1 MLILRPE
8 SIWKTFRVKS
18 IMVTFCVQEGV
29 LVPEK
34 GVSPQANGQKQYVG
48 STQAISVAGPD
59 TNPRAMLK
67 TQVAQNALVASVR
80 RKRPAEDV
88 EVEEGTK
95 REAEGLE
102 SSSLRPGMQDGF
114 ENADLRG
121 DAQGSRDLEPT
132 LGQRLEAL
140 QLQSAPVSHYISPNM
155 LFFYVPWSKALELLA
170 SWHLYRASLSGIAAM
185 CQCQWMS
192 IDIYVQYIGT

>member
-1 MLILRPE
+1 M
-8 SIWKTFRVKS
+8 S

-29 LVPEK
+29 LVPGK
-34 GVSPQANGQKQYVG
+34 GVSPQANGQKQYLS
-48 STQAISVAGPD
+48 STPAINVAGPD

-67 TQVAQNALVASVR
+67 TQVAPNPLAASLR

-88 EVEEGTK
+88 EVEEGAK
-95 REAEGLE
+95 REGEGLE
-102 SSSLRPGMQDGF
+102 SSSLRPGMQDKLKV
-114 ENADLRG
+114 ADPEG

-155 LFFYVPWSKALELLA
+155 LFFCVPLSKTIKLLA
-170 SWHLYRASLSGIAAM
+170 NWHLYKASLSGIAAM
-185 CQCQWMS
+185 CQCQMTS
-192 IDIYVQYIGT
+192 